1 MNGARL
7 ASAAP
12 EHPRRSRPRRRLTA
26 CLAGLALVAVCLSA
40 LLGMGGRAAGAGGRP
55 PIMAYR
61 GLGAWVDLF
70 DSAYW
75 NDPAAAIS
83 GMAAHGVRTLYIET
97 SNFQWSSDLNKPAVL
112 SELIVQAHAHGMK
125 VVAWYLP
132 QLKDIAFDLRR
143 CKAALGFRTADGQRF
158 DSFGLD
164 IEDSSVTPV
173 STRTSRLLALSDQ
186 LRTAVGS
193 RYPLGAIIPS
203 PTGMTIHASFWP
215 NFPYKQLAAI
225 YDVMVPM
232 GYYTYHV
239 HGYTKVFAETA
250 RNFTIIRE
258 QTGDPR
264 IPIHVIGG
272 MAGNSSAAEIQAY
285 ARCVRQYGGL
295 GASLYDYATTKANA
309 WQFLHLVPVNPRPGL
324 PMPAPVGYAGVL
336 GNVPHKDGAHPKEV
350 FFDAGTLT
358 GAQVLHYRLYDAQ
371 KHEVRLL
378 VNWSSVGLLP
388 AGPAHRWSKERTI
401 TIPASKLNATGATV
415 IAFVARGTF
424 PNWSVWGVRGVSL
437 TPAP

>member
-1 MNGARL
+1 MNAARR
-7 ASAAP
+7 ASAALVS
-12 EHPRRSRPRRRLTA
+12 PRRSRPRRRLTV
-26 CLAGLALVAVCLSA
+26 CLAGLALVAVCAGS
-40 LLGMGGRAAGAGGRP
+40 LLGMSGRAAGAGGKA

-61 GLGAWVDLF
+61 GLGVWVDLF

-97 SNFQWSSDLNKPAVL
+97 SNFHWPSDLNKPAAL

-132 QLKDIAFDLRR
+132 QLKDLAFDLRR
-143 CKAALGFRTADGQRF
+143 CKAALDFRTASGQRF

-173 STRTSRLLALSDQ
+173 STRTARLLTLSGQ
-186 LRTAVGS
+186 LRTAAGS
-193 RYPLGAIIPS
+193 RYPLSAVIPS

-239 HGYTKVFAETA
+239 HGYANVFAETA
-250 RNFTIIRE
+250 RNFSIIRE

-272 MAGNSSAAEIQAY
+272 MAGDSSATEIQAY
-285 ARCVRQYGGL
+285 TRAVRQYGGL

-309 WQFLHLVPVNPRPGL
+309 WQFLRLVPANPRPGL
-324 PMPAPVGYAGVL
+324 PMPAPITFAGIL
-336 GNVPHKDGAHPKEV
+336 GNVPHNDSAHPKEV
-350 FFDAGTLT
+350 FFDAGTVKGSL
-358 GAQVLHYRLYDAQ
+358 VLHYRLYDAQ
-371 KHEVRLL
+371 KYEIRLL
-378 VNWSSVGLLP
+378 VNWNSVGLLP
-388 AGPAHRWSKERTI
+388 AGPARSWTRDRTI
-401 TIPASKLNATGATV
+401 TIPASKLNPNGPTV
-415 IAFVARGTF
+415 IGFVARGSF
-424 PNWSVWGVRGVSL
+424 PEWSVWGVRGVSL
-437 TPAP
+437 TPVP